1 MCLTVK
7 QDCKPEIAIKDI
19 HCYKYVNPQGRNGAD
34 GWKGLFEYSNRIY
47 PWNVLITAEKET
59 CLFGGEYSYTP
70 IKHLELIG
78 NPTHNRWDS
87 TLNHQIITY
96 GFHVLATK
104 PQGKGKYHECIIPA
118 GTEFCYGD
126 SGDIVATNMIV
137 FHKKRDYWKYILKK
151 KLNNK

>member
-1 MCLTVK
+1 MCLTIK
-7 QDCKPEIAIKDI
+7 QGCKPEIATKDI
-19 HCYKYVNPQGRNGAD
+19 HCYKYVNPCGRNGVD

-59 CLFGGEYSYTP
+59 WLFNGGEYSYTP
-70 IKHLELIG
+70 IEHLELMV
-78 NPTHNRWDS
+78 NQMPNRRDS
-87 TLNHQIITY
+87 TLIHQIIAY
-96 GFHVLATK
+96 GFHAHIAK
-104 PQGKGKYHECIIPA
+104 IHGRHHDCIIPA

-151 KLNNK
+151 KLNIK